1 MQQLQSSAA
10 AKSAKDF
17 DKLLVCGHACRLPA
31 IGVSGTR
38 LTCSLMPQGQLT
50 SSVDEL
56 SRALEQSKEA
66 TKVSLVLVWLPDH
79 SLEQAAS
86 LTLAHGA
93 QAGQL
98 EFEEWKK
105 DMAKRRSES
114 LFFKSLY
121 RDKQGKPKRLV
132 DKLDVFAYPEVS
144 CIRL

>member
-1 MQQLQSSAA
+1 M
-10 AKSAKDF
+10 
-17 DKLLVCGHACRLPA
+17 RLE
-31 IGVSGTR
+31 TR
-38 LTCSLMPQGQLT
+38 LTCSLVPQGQLT

-66 TKVSLVLVWLPDH
+66 TKVSAMLVRLPT
-79 SLEQAAS
+79 SIVEQAAL

-105 DMAKRRSES
+105 DMTKRRSES

-132 DKLDVFAYPEVS
+132 DKLGVLAYPEASSVA
-144 CIRL
+144 L